1 MRWEPICSWHGC
13 LYSCHVRQDANLLAA
28 LASTRPNNV
37 SITGYAEDTVSGS
50 IHTSIP
56 QGAVLVT
63 ANAALTSLVNR
74 QEIHGSN

>member
-1 MRWEPICSWHGC
+1 
-13 LYSCHVRQDANLLAA
+13 LAA